1 MQQIVHLALS
11 QTGRVMAHFDL
22 SADAA
27 EYCLR
32 NDYTHVPYNPNNRDK
47 APAPL
52 VGTVYRA

>member
-11 QTGRVMAHFDL
+11 PTGRVMAQFEL

-32 NDYTHVPYNPNNRDK
+32 NDYLHLPYNLNNCDK

-52 VGTVYRA
+52 IGDVYRA

>member
-1 MQQIVHLALS
+1 MQTIIHLALS
-11 QTGRVMAHFDL
+11 PTGRVMAHFEL

-32 NDYTHVPYNPNNRDK
+32 HDYLHLPYNLNNSDK

-52 VGTVYRA
+52 VGSTYRA